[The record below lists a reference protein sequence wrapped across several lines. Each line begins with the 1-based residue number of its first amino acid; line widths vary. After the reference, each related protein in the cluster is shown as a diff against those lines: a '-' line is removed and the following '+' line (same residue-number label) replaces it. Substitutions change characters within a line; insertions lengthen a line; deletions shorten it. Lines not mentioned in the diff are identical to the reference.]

1 MKAYSE
7 DLRKRIVRAVETGMP
22 RAEVAHLFM
31 VSERT
36 IKRYLRQWRAAG
48 DLAPAVSPG
57 RRRTIAPTDHAR
69 VLAQLTDAPDATL
82 AMQCARWEQTT
93 GVRVSA
99 STWCRMRQRVGWTHK
114 KSR

>member
-1 MKAYSE
+1 MRAYSE
-7 DLRKRIVRAVETGMP
+7 DLRQRIVRAVETGMP
-22 RAEVAHLFM
+22 RAEAARLFT

-36 IKRYLRQWRAAG
+36 IKRYLRQWRTAG
-48 DLAPAVSPG
+48 SLTSAVSPG
-57 RRRTIAPTDHAR
+57 RRRTIALTDHAR
-69 VLAQLTDAPDATL
+69 VLAQLADAPDATL

-93 GVRVSA
+93 GVAVSA

>member
-1 MKAYSE
+1 
-7 DLRKRIVRAVETGMP
+7 MP
-22 RAEVAHLFM
+22 RAEAARLFT

-36 IKRYLRQWRAAG
+36 IKRYLRQWRTAG
-48 DLAPAVSPG
+48 SLTSAVSPG
-57 RRRTIAPTDHAR
+57 RRRTIALTDHAR
-69 VLAQLTDAPDATL
+69 VLAQLADAPDATL

-93 GVRVSA
+93 GVAVSA

>member
-7 DLRKRIVRAVETGMP
+7 DLRQRIVRAVESGMP
-22 RAEVAHLFM
+22 RAEVARLFV

-36 IKRYLRQWRAAG
+36 IKRYLRQWRTAG

-69 VLAQLTDAPDATL
+69 VLAQLADAPDATL
-82 AMQCARWEQTT
+82 AMQCARWERAT

-99 STWCRMRQRVGWTHK
+99 STWCRMRRRVGWTHK